1 MNTAITLAVLPA
13 ALLLS
18 SGAVAQTPSPATV
31 AVESASVFTPTR
43 AQAALLE
50 RAKRGGAKAL
60 VATEGPDGGMIL
72 NGTIDGRRF
81 VMGLPINWNGEIAL
95 FGQGY
100 ATPGSTPTVPSDPLT
115 KDPSGGTF
123 PNLYRKGIAFGI
135 AAFDKSGVATQSG
148 ALNAMRLRALFRKM
162 GARRFYALGGSMG
175 GSVVMTLIERFP
187 KAFSGAVA
195 MCGVTEGW
203 LPLVQ
208 QLADIRGAYDILT
221 AGTPYAIP
229 GDKDLTRSALPTI
242 PPAGSSMAGDA
253 FREQQKFKIIAPV
266 LGLFQAAKN
275 DPQGREAKIIRQ
287 IAAVG
292 GFAPDPAAIGAPL
305 YSAALGMD
313 DIVAT
318 MGGLPITNR
327 DRVYA
332 PPEMT
337 PAESADFNRRMQRYD
352 ATPAAIAYARDWHQS
367 TGRFRIPL
375 VTVHQT
381 IDSLVPYSQSEA
393 LGRIVA
399 SAGNGARIAQ
409 YAVPPTK
416 FPLPGGLEG
425 YAHCGFTPAQNIAAF
440 EAMRN
445 WVTTGKRP
453 GPEAVQ

>member
-1 MNTAITLAVLPA
+1 MTALAVLPA
-13 ALLLS
+13 ALLLA
-18 SGAVAQTPSPATV
+18 SGAAAQTAPVRATAVVQPAP
-31 AVESASVFTPTR
+31 VFAPTR
-43 AQAALLE
+43 AQAAMLE
-50 RAKRGGAKAL
+50 RARRGGGKDL
-60 VATEGPDGGMIL
+60 VATAGPDGGMIL
-72 NGTIDGRRF
+72 NGTIEGRRF
-81 VMGLPINWNGEIAL
+81 VLGLPIGWNGEIAL

-100 ATPGSTPTVPSDPLT
+100 GTPGSTPTVPADPLT
-115 KDPSGGTF
+115 EDPSGGTF
-123 PNLYRKGIAFGI
+123 RHLYGKDIAFGI

-148 ALNAMRLRALFRKM
+148 ALNAMRLRALSGKM

-175 GSVVMTLIERFP
+175 GSIVMTLIERFP

-208 QLADIRGAYDILT
+208 QLTDTRGAYDILT

-229 GDKDLTRSALPTI
+229 GDKDLTRSALPTV
-242 PPAGSSMAGDA
+242 PPAGSSVTGDA
-253 FREQQKFKIIAPV
+253 FREQQKFKLIAPV
-266 LGLFQAAKN
+266 LALFQAAKK

-318 MGGLPITNR
+318 MGGIPIGNR

-337 PAESADFNRRMQRYD
+337 PDEAADFNRRMQRYD
-352 ATPAAIAYARDWHQS
+352 ADPAAIAYARDWHQS
-367 TGRFRIPL
+367 IGRFRVPL

-399 SAGNGARIAQ
+399 KAGNGARIAQ

-425 YAHCGFTPAQNIAAF
+425 YSHCGFTPAQNVAAF